1 IKDIQ
6 QGDEIASLDE
16 QTGKIVWSRVNA
28 LMDMGVKQTYRLT
41 TMDGRVIRTTAN
53 HPYLVQRLGARKP
66 KHSSP
71 VAGAGWLAV
80 ENIQAGDYIAAPK
93 NQKVLTRG
101 QNSLI
106 RWAVDLHHTRVNEP
120 FEFQSTT
127 RLSGFTHQTHR
138 TDIIDIGWN
147 KNNTLISEGGVF
159 GPLMSVAPLTETL
172 MGQYISAENFVKRVA
187 VDNDK
192 LVISLGKE
200 KALEQAGAPLLLSA
214 YGMGNF
220 LSSPAGDNSDM
231 VWAKVAS
238 IEKVGEEHVYDI
250 EVEDTHNFIGN
261 DIVAHNTYISSDLSI
276 GGNDINLG
284 TGTATTT
291 ISGGFGIGVGT
302 TTPGAAF
309 AVATSTA
316 GLNTAFLL
324 SNLGTGYTMWAED
337 EANDTSPFV
346 IQADGNV
353 GIGTTTP
360 GSLLSVHGNAL
371 ISGNLASVA
380 NITATGTITHTAF
393 PYTSLTASTEYPDV
407 NFNLARSVQ
416 FSSGSIATQRAFIIQ
431 APTYS
436 FTASS
441 TLTDASTLAIT
452 GAPVA
457 GTLATT
463 TNTYG
468 LRIAAGSVRGSGAIA
483 PRNAYGLFVDAP
495 TGAADNYTAVFN
507 TGNVGIGTSTPNTV
521 LTVSASTTVAA
532 ASTSVLALISR
543 GDNVNAAANI
553 GAGLEFRAMNTAS
566 STATSSSIVGLLS
579 TVTAGSEAGDLAF
592 YTRTGGASLQERV
605 RITSLG
611 NLGIGTVSPIQA
623 LHVVGQCVTGDT
635 RLRRRRRKS
644 KVQSSKFKS
653 SSIPDSIGDEVQ
665 NNEEY

>member
-1 IKDIQ
+1 
-6 QGDEIASLDE
+6 
-16 QTGKIVWSRVNA
+16 
-28 LMDMGVKQTYRLT
+28 M
-41 TMDGRVIRTTAN
+41 
-53 HPYLVQRLGARKP
+53 
-66 KHSSP
+66 
-71 VAGAGWLAV
+71 
-80 ENIQAGDYIAAPK
+80 
-93 NQKVLTRG
+93 
-101 QNSLI
+101 
-106 RWAVDLHHTRVNEP
+106 
-120 FEFQSTT
+120 
-127 RLSGFTHQTHR
+127 
-138 TDIIDIGWN
+138 
-147 KNNTLISEGGVF
+147 
-159 GPLMSVAPLTETL
+159 
-172 MGQYISAENFVKRVA
+172 
-187 VDNDK
+187 
-192 LVISLGKE
+192 
-200 KALEQAGAPLLLSA
+200 
-214 YGMGNF
+214 
-220 LSSPAGDNSDM
+220 
-231 VWAKVAS
+231 
-238 IEKVGEEHVYDI
+238 
-250 EVEDTHNFIGN
+250 
-261 DIVAHNTYISSDLSI
+261 
-276 GGNDINLG
+276 
-284 TGTATTT
+284 
-291 ISGGFGIGVGT
+291 
-302 TTPGAAF
+302 
-309 AVATSTA
+309 
-316 GLNTAFLL
+316 
-324 SNLGTGYTMWAED
+324 
-337 EANDTSPFV
+337 

-507 TGNVGIGTSTPNTV
+507 TGNVGIGTSPPNPV

-665 NNEEY
+665 NNEEYIYDEVRIDQVQAGDEIASLDEHTGTIVWSKVNALMDMGIKPIYKLTTASGKSIRTTAEHPYLAKTSTGGIMNIPAGKGDMGPAHLGMASEGHLSEKWDSHRPRRHVAA